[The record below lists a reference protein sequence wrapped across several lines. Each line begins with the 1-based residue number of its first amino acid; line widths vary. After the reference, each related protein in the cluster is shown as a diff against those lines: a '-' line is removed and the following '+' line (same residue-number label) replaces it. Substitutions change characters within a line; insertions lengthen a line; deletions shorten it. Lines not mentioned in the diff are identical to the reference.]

1 MVAIL
6 VSAVVF
12 CGFYLEFQ
20 ELHREKVLFPLKL
33 LVLANQDIS
42 SLTSDS
48 VVQEYLNRTLISV
61 GISLQT
67 WFRQYA
73 CLNAVFPYRFPKIG

>member
-6 VSAVVF
+6 GSKKRKALTKVKTSIFAVVF

-33 LVLANQDIS
+33 LVLAIRT
-42 SLTSDS
+42 SLH
-48 VVQEYLNRTLISV
+48 
-61 GISLQT
+61 
-67 WFRQYA
+67 
-73 CLNAVFPYRFPKIG
+73 